1 MHPAQPALSARDAA
15 LWRVGRNL
23 QRYQSIEALLKSL
36 LPTTKLT
43 GTLQQAESQIESQI
57 LENRRA
63 AKKASLGTL
72 TETYSRL
79 VLSPQQGAEEPEVVS
94 EVLFS
99 ISHSIDATPEVIK
112 QMRSDWKR
120 LTKERNQ
127 LVHTT
132 LLAYD
137 LESNEGCI
145 ALCKHLDEQYER
157 AHVLIERLRHQEEA
171 RSLAASAFK
180 QMHESG
186 ELDRLLVGPSND
198 A

>member
-1 MHPAQPALSARDAA
+1 MHLPPPELSPRDAA

-36 LPTTKLT
+36 LPTTKLA
-43 GTLQQAESQIESQI
+43 GTLQQIESKV
-57 LENRRA
+57 LESKRA

-72 TETYSRL
+72 TETYSRQ
-79 VLSPQQGAEEPEVVS
+79 VLSPQQGTEEPEVVS

-99 ISHSIDATPEVIK
+99 ISHSIDATPEILK
-112 QMRSDWKR
+112 QMRSEWKR

-127 LVHTT
+127 LVHST

-137 LESNEGCI
+137 LESSEGCI
-145 ALCKHLDEQYER
+145 ALCEHLDEQYER
-157 AHVLIERLRHQEEA
+157 ARVLIERLRHQEKV
-171 RSLAASAFK
+171 RSLATSVFE
-180 QMHESG
+180 QMQKAGEHEG
-186 ELDRLLVGPSND
+186 LLAEPSND

>member
-1 MHPAQPALSARDAA
+1 MHPDQPELSPRDSA

-23 QRYQSIEALLKSL
+23 QRFQSIEAMLKSL
-36 LPTTKLT
+36 LPTTKLA
-43 GTLQQAESQIESQI
+43 GTPLQIESQI
-57 LENRRA
+57 LKNKRA

-72 TETYSRL
+72 TEAYSQH
-79 VLSPQQGAEEPEVVS
+79 VLSPQRDAEEPKVGS
-94 EVLFS
+94 EVLFA
-99 ISHSIDATPEVIK
+99 ITHSIDATPEVLK

-127 LVHTT
+127 LVHST

-145 ALCKHLDEQYER
+145 RLCEYLDGQYESAR
-157 AHVLIERLRHQEEA
+157 VLIERLRQQVNA
-171 RSLAASAFK
+171 RALAASAFK
-180 QMHESG
+180 QMLESG
-186 ELDRLLVGPSND
+186 ELQRLLAEPAKD